1 MKLNSSQT
9 RHVFWRRCYSI
20 LSITQLKIDVF
31 CYSRTS
37 GTSIDCKLHRMMRV
51 KTSLRF
57 TVNIPGDFDGQG
69 LNFLIKYFIKPF
81 TLRHC
86 HHIFPVSNG
95 AWGKKQQR
103 GVRSRTCTCLKA
115 CLLTASAILTKLFL
129 ASSASLSCWPPGRD
143 SVCSLED
150 WLPSL
155 GDVNIAQHI
164 VLSPHNVTQ
173 LTGCV
178 F

>member
-1 MKLNSSQT
+1 M
-9 RHVFWRRCYSI
+9 RCYSVI
-20 LSITQLKIDVF
+20 SITRLKIDVF

-37 GTSIDCKLHRMMRV
+37 GTSMDCKLHRVMRV
-51 KTSLRF
+51 KTSLLF
-57 TVNIPGDFDGQG
+57 TVHIPGDFDGQG
-69 LNFLIKYFIKPF
+69 LNFLVKCFIKPF

-86 HHIFPVSNG
+86 HHIFPVSNS
-95 AWGKKQQR
+95 ACGKKQQR

-115 CLLTASAILTKLFL
+115 RLLTASAILVKLFL

-143 SVCSLED
+143 SVCSSED
-150 WLPSL
+150 SLPSL
-155 GDVNIAQHI
+155 GDVNKAQHI